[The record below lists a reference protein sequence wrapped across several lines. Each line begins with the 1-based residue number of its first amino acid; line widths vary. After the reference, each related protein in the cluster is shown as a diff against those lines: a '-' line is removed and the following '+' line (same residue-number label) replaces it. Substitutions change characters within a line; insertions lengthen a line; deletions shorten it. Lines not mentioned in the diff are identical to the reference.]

1 VTPSAL
7 AALRLTTVSNA
18 VACWTGRSAGFSPLR
33 IRPVWTPA
41 AHAAA
46 PRNNGPDA
54 ASEKGGGMDS
64 VVGVGAG
71 VSPSVTGLGW
81 PRLPPASGGRV
92 RATAP
97 HTTQGIAFQGPFS
110 LFLLIKQAKN
120 LFPPQWLLP
129 LGQKT
134 NPPLLVLKPRRGARL
149 PQQTRQW
156 SASARLPPFP
166 ALWLQPLV
174 LPGHAQDR
182 AEAAYRPAA
191 VPPRPT
197 RRRHRRLRF
206 EGRGPRR
213 LRGLSHLHR
222 SRLPRP
228 KGAAVPLFA

>member
-1 VTPSAL
+1 QI
-7 AALRLTTVSNA
+7 
-18 VACWTGRSAGFSPLR
+18 WF
-33 IRPVWTPA
+33 PA
-41 AHAAA
+41 
-46 PRNNGPDA
+46 RC
-54 ASEKGGGMDS
+54 SY
-64 VVGVGAG
+64 
-71 VSPSVTGLGW
+71 
-81 PRLPPASGGRV
+81 
-92 RATAP
+92 
-97 HTTQGIAFQGPFS
+97 
-110 LFLLIKQAKN
+110 LLSFKKAKN
-120 LFPPQWLLP
+120 LLPPKWLLP
-129 LGQKT
+129 HGKKT

-166 ALWLQPLV
+166 ALSLQPLV

-182 AEAAYRPAA
+182 AEAAHRPAA

-228 KGAAVPLFA
+228 KGAAVLPLFAWLQ